1 MKSAVRYGLIAAF
14 GAAIVLA
21 GPRHAYAQG

>member
-1 MKSAVRYGLIAAF
+1 MKPAVRYCAIAVF
-14 GAAIVLA
+14 GAAIALA

>member
-1 MKSAVRYGLIAAF
+1 MTSAVRFCAIAAF
-14 GAAIVLA
+14 GAALALA

>member
-1 MKSAVRYGLIAAF
+1 MRTVIRYCVVAAF
-14 GAAIVLA
+14 GAALMLA

>member
-1 MKSAVRYGLIAAF
+1 MNSAVRYGLIVAF
-14 GAAIVLA
+14 GAAMVLA